1 MGRRKVRKNERK
13 EARNQ
18 QSKGNKDIK
27 TKKIM
32 SEEGRL
38 GGKYK

>member
-13 EARNQ
+13 EGRNQ
-18 QSKGNKDIK
+18 QSKENKDIK
-27 TKKIM
+27 TNKIM

-38 GGKYK
+38 GGK